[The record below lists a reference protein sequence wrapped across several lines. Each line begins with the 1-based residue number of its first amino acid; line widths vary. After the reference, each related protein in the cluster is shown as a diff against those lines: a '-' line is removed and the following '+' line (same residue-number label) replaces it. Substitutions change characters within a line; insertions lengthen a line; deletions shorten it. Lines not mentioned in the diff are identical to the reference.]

1 MIMEFFQSKEQELKH
16 EPPLYVIKCTETE
29 SGLYQY
35 SIGQGEREQLTN
47 AIFTSFAGM
56 DYQEQYKKILANTRS
71 LQDGYQEEII
81 EYDLTSKSYK
91 VLWNHDDIKQ
101 ILGEIVSSAYSVE
114 LCFLR
119 YLPNSDDIS
128 FIYGEWGN
136 EETVGTLYISRR
148 GSDTFDPVCEMNP
161 LAGYQWAQ
169 DGTGLYYTKSG
180 ILYRKELKNA
190 EDKKIMENVSRFK
203 VSSHEDLIVVW
214 QKTQDDYTLYLY
226 SNTLSERTEISTS
239 NWMGDLVFS
248 SDDKYI
254 GFIEYESGIL
264 GELLNG
270 ERPVLCIYDIKRDQI
285 VKKVRGNYGEIWG
298 GIVW

>member
-1 MIMEFFQSKEQELKH
+1 MEIFPLSKEEELKQ
-16 EPPLYVIKCTETE
+16 EPPLYFIKCTDTE

-35 SIGQGEREQLTN
+35 SIGQDEREQLIN
-47 AIFTSFAGM
+47 VIFTSFAGM
-56 DYQEQYKKILANTRS
+56 DYQEQNKKILANTRN
-71 LQDGYQEEII
+71 LREGYQEEII

-91 VLWNHDDIKQ
+91 VLWNRDDIKR
-101 ILGEIVSSAYSVE
+101 ILGEIVRNAYSVE

-136 EETVGTLYISRR
+136 EETVGTLYIYRR
-148 GSDTFDPVCEMNP
+148 GSGIFDSVCEVNP
-161 LAGYQWAQ
+161 LAGYQWTQ

-180 ILYRKELKNA
+180 ILYRKELKSGKD
-190 EDKKIMENVSRFK
+190 EKIMEDVSRFK
-203 VSSHEDLIVVW
+203 VSSHEDIIAVW
-214 QKTQDDYTLYLY
+214 QKNQDDYTLYLY
-226 SNTLSERTEISTS
+226 NKTLDKRTEVSIS

-248 SDDKYI
+248 QENKYI

-270 ERPVLCIYDIKRDQI
+270 ERPILCIYDIKRAQI
-285 VKKVRGNYGEIWG
+285 VKKVRGNYGEVWG